1 MVDVH
6 LPPMANALLFR
17 CAPILLVCTISAILS
32 WYNIPRFGTG
42 TGIVPVI
49 ALAGPWY
56 NNRIVYPFVMATV
69 YPYSPVPYELA
80 PVNIAYN
87 YALYARAYWAILH

>member
-1 MVDVH
+1 MVGVH

-17 CAPILLVCTISAILS
+17 CAPILLVCAISAILS
-32 WYNIPRFGTG
+32 
-42 TGIVPVI
+42 
-49 ALAGPWY
+49 WY
-56 NNRIVYPFVMATV
+56 NNRIVYPFVMAIV
-69 YPYSPVPYELA
+69 YPYGPVPYELA